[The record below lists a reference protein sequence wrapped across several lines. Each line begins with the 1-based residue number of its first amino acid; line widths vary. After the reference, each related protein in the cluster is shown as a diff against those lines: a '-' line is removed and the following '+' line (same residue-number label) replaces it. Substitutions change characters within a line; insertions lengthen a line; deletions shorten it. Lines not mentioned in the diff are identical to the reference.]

1 MGGDSFADLWARLS
15 GAELLQEMAD
25 GHVPPPPHAVHV
37 GLSISAIS
45 DGQIECAWR
54 PPAEVCNSAGDVHG
68 GYLAMVLDDAAALAC
83 TTLGERYRPML
94 TLSLNLDFMR
104 TVQAGETYRV
114 AGVVIHPGRRRM
126 IADAEITDRER
137 RLLARATGSFTPNEA
152 FDPTPPPR

>member
-1 MGGDSFADLWARLS
+1 MHSDSFADLWARLS

-25 GHVPPPPHAVHV
+25 GLVAPPPHAIHV
-37 GLSISAIS
+37 GLSISS
-45 DGQIECAWR
+45 VGSGQIECAWR

-83 TTLGERYRPML
+83 TTLGDRYRPML

-126 IADAEITDRER
+126 IADAEIIDRES
-137 RLLARATGSFTPNEA
+137 RLLARATGSFTPNAA
-152 FDPTPPPR
+152 FDPTPPPQ